1 MKRLLTFALTGAL
14 LTGCLYNYG
23 SDKPLTGQIPSTDKF
38 KLEGTKISS
47 RAMKPADDGTF
58 AVWQRLYD
66 TTWYQT
72 EKEFEIRNI
81 KEDNPT
87 TEELRDW
94 WKKSGQPLKKLFNT
108 SGKLYKEMHLK
119 ERLPQMSEEE
129 QLSLLGT
136 DGMLVKRPILVDGD
150 RVLIGFREK
159 EWEELEQ

>member
-1 MKRLLTFALTGAL
+1 MLFICYPKCSTCMKA
-14 LTGCLYNYG
+14 
-23 SDKPLTGQIPSTDKF
+23 KKW
-38 KLEGTKISS
+38 LE
-47 RAMKPADDGTF
+47 
-58 AVWQRLYD
+58 
-66 TTWYQT
+66 QT

-87 TEELRDW
+87 TEELREW

>member
-1 MKRLLTFALTGAL
+1 MKA
-14 LTGCLYNYG
+14 
-23 SDKPLTGQIPSTDKF
+23 KKW
-38 KLEGTKISS
+38 LE
-47 RAMKPADDGTF
+47 
-58 AVWQRLYD
+58 
-66 TTWYQT
+66 QT

-129 QLSLLGT
+129 QLSGT